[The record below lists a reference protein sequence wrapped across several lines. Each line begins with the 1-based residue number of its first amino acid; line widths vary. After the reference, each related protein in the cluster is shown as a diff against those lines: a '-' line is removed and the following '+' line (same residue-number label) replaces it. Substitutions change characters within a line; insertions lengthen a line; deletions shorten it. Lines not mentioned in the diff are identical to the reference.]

1 MTTEQQTLIVSVNAD
16 ADDEA
21 RMQTIGAKVGDG
33 WKVIQ
38 TILLSGGEVGPGG
51 ASEDFIRLQVT
62 VEREID
68 DQNVVVGA
76 DRGGAADLKDIAATA
91 AFDDSDEKPTGEYT
105 TPGSALPDA

>member
-51 ASEDFIRLQVT
+51 ASEDFVRLQVT

-68 DQNVVVGA
+68 DQNVVVDA
-76 DRGGAADLKDIAATA
+76 DRGGAADLKDAAATA
-91 AFDDSDEKPTGEYT
+91 AFDETGETPTGEYT
-105 TPGSALPDA
+105 APGSGRDD